1 MVGRLDDL
9 SVRWN
14 VYRNPANGKIAGVC
28 AGLSD
33 RMAIKAN
40 WIRAGFIVAA
50 LTVFH
55 AIPAVLIYLALAL
68 VMRPR
73 HEPIGYA
80 MLDGVAGPMPGA
92 PMPGAPM
99 PGAYQM
105 AGSMPMPPPG
115 TRLNELRTRFTAIDA
130 RLARIEAVVM
140 SEELSLR
147 RKFRDLGA

>member
-1 MVGRLDDL
+1 
-9 SVRWN
+9 
-14 VYRNPANGKIAGVC
+14 
-28 AGLSD
+28 
-33 RMAIKAN
+33 
-40 WIRAGFIVAA
+40 
-50 LTVFH
+50 
-55 AIPAVLIYLALAL
+55 
-68 VMRPR
+68 
-73 HEPIGYA
+73 
-80 MLDGVAGPMPGA
+80 
-92 PMPGAPM
+92 M